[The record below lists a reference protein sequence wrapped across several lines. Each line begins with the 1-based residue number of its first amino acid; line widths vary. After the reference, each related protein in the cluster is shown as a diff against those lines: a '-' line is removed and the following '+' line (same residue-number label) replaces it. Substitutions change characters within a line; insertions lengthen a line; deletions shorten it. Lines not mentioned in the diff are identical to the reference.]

1 MEKIKI
7 NSEITVGRTIGSF
20 DESTLKNEPMFFN
33 CTWSFAHM
41 HGGHPTR
48 KFLEALPENLQNDK
62 TIIDSRV
69 HMLMPGWFPCIPG
82 FHHDDVP
89 RERSNKQPEYHN
101 PSYRSNHAMI
111 LYNGGI
117 CPTEFALGESEFPD
131 VELGKTYYKEWHPMV
146 EEKINSGELISFK
159 APADTV
165 VYFNDRTWHQG
176 TRAIKGGWRLFI
188 RASWDTNRIPTNEI
202 RRQVQVYLEAPM
214 EGW

>member
-89 RERSNKQPEYHN
+89 RERSDKQPEYHN
-101 PSYRSNHAMI
+101 PSYRSNHALI
-111 LYNGGI
+111 LYNGDI

-176 TRAIKGGWRLFI
+176 TRAVKGGWRLFI

>member
-1 MEKIKI
+1 
-7 NSEITVGRTIGSF
+7 
-20 DESTLKNEPMFFN
+20 
-33 CTWSFAHM
+33 M

-89 RERSNKQPEYHN
+89 RERSDKQPEYHN
-101 PSYRSNHAMI
+101 PSYRSNHALI
-111 LYNGGI
+111 LYNGDI

-146 EEKINSGELISFK
+146 EEKINSGELTSFK
-159 APADTV
+159 TPSDTV

-176 TRAIKGGWRLFI
+176 TRAVKGGWRLFI